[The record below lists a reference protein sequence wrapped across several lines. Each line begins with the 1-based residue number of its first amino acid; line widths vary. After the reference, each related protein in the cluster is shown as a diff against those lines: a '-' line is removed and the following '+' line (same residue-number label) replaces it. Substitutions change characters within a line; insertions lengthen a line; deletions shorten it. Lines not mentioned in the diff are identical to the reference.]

1 MASEGSKDVPNEAL
15 SMEQS
20 STSGA
25 KRKRGRPRKYE
36 YPVHD
41 LPQKAQPIQSVLP
54 LRCTYDGSSIRQ
66 DGLQASHTSGDSA
79 YGNRSGRPR
88 NSSNVLKNSYN
99 QASYHSG
106 TPLQGN
112 SGNDD
117 VLGKHFV
124 GKLSKKIPGF
134 SLITVKV
141 KDNQVLKGWVPDE
154 NNLRPI
160 RPKDDLAPA
169 LPMLRP
175 SQVRKRAS
183 AIHTQAAPPVPIHLE
198 DVTLAKPLQ
207 MRRPAE
213 KTIAKHA
220 VPLAPRPY
228 IGSAVL
234 AAVPISIS
242 PSNPEMTTLAKQG
255 TEHVIA
261 QSSVAAVPIKSG
273 GPVVV
278 PCKQLDNQNELAGK
292 KSVNEFQK
300 DSESSSENKESSGI
314 LCWIQCPAEFQTIS
328 FKPFYCFVLRASLE
342 TFQPCEKPNTALVDV
357 VVKDS
362 PEERQLLNVEVADEV
377 KEPSGQTR
385 IIDATMTDKIKT
397 TSGTGDQPDFANSE
411 QQSSKVMSEQSELL
425 KTEAGVLKGADGLKS
440 GTSDD
445 IHHVNDEHEMKV
457 DSR

>member
-300 DSESSSENKESSGI
+300 DSESSSENKESSG
-314 LCWIQCPAEFQTIS
+314 
-328 FKPFYCFVLRASLE
+328 
-342 TFQPCEKPNTALVDV
+342 EKPNTALVDV

-362 PEERQLLNVEVADEV
+362 P
-377 KEPSGQTR
+377 GQTR